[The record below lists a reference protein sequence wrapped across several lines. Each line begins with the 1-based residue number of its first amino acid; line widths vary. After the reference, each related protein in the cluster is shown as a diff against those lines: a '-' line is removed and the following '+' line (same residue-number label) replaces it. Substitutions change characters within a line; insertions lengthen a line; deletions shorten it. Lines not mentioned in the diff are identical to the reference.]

1 MTDTTYGTGAT
12 ALGIIGLVL
21 YAATGILFLSSGLV
35 VPGPWLFILWGLWL
49 AGIWL
54 VVGVFRNRRPLTAL
68 VAIGAVA
75 FWWVFVTLGE
85 ALLGWTA

>member
-1 MTDTTYGTGAT
+1 MHSAT
-12 ALGIIGLVL
+12 MPSIR
-21 YAATGILFLSSGLV
+21 
-35 VPGPWLFILWGLWL
+35 PWLFILWGLWL

-75 FWWVFVTLGE
+75 FWWVLARG
-85 ALLGWTA
+85 ALAWPVGSRKGWRWGQRPWSMRWGMW